1 MAPQRNLSWHRCWAA
16 GGLPNWGRS
25 RRAARLVAWLPRYQA
40 KPSVRRPEKRAAVRT
55 SQSQREPAVEVVERG
70 PGELDAGGVQ
80 SGPDLR
86 EHGREVGALRE
97 VEGDLGGNV
106 RGCALCREPVAG
118 GGLGLMQDE
127 QTA

>member
-1 MAPQRNLSWHRCWAA
+1 ML
-16 GGLPNWGRS
+16 GGG
-25 RRAARLVAWLPRYQA
+25 RAAELGQVEEGGQARGVATAVPGKAVGQ
-40 KPSVRRPEKRAAVRT
+40 RPEKRAAVRT
-55 SQSQREPAVEVVERG
+55 SQSQREPAVEGVERG

-106 RGCALCREPVAG
+106 RGCALFPRPTVR
-118 GGLGLMQDE
+118 
-127 QTA
+127 